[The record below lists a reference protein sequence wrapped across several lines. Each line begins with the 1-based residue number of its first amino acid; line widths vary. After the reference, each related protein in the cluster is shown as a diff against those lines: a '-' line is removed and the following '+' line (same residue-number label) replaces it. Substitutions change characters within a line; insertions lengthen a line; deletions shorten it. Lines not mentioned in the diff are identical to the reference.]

1 MEGPARGHRWR
12 VIALRAAL
20 PCLALIA
27 LARPPAQAQRITPGL
42 FRPVGGGFLTA
53 ENSPL
58 RKIGD
63 KMGDNIADP
72 TDPANDPKLRD
83 KDVSPPAPSRI
94 GQIPT
99 YGLPAASGAS
109 GSGFDSLNRTRKK
122 PKFYPG
128 QVKPKPPPGPGT
140 PAPVTPAAPV
150 VSTGRVRLAVP
161 PSETA
166 NKSPLPP
173 AMAGTVVGQPPR
185 LPLKIDYDPF
195 GAARDYVGRL

>member
-1 MEGPARGHRWR
+1 
-12 VIALRAAL
+12 
-20 PCLALIA
+20 
-27 LARPPAQAQRITPGL
+27 
-42 FRPVGGGFLTA
+42 
-53 ENSPL
+53 
-58 RKIGD
+58 
-63 KMGDNIADP
+63 MGDHIAAP
-72 TDPANDPKLRD
+72 PDPANDPKLRD
-83 KDVSPPAPSRI
+83 KDVPPPAPARI

-140 PAPVTPAAPV
+140 PAPVTPAGPL

-166 NKSPLPP
+166 HKSPPPP
-173 AMAGTVVGQPPR
+173 ALAGAVAGEPPR
-185 LPLKIDYDPF
+185 LRLETRDDPLR
-195 GAARDYVGRL
+195 A